1 MTFIQLTACTG
12 FIAGC
17 FILFGISPIEFAD
30 GLFSFLTRHSVTI
43 RDEINEAAGRKRLSF
58 LQREIKE
65 MQEILSV
72 TGRSSR
78 FSAICLISLL
88 LFAAGAGI
96 AIILQNIFLIP
107 VLAVG
112 FMFIPF
118 WYVRL
123 TSTNYK
129 KSIAAELETALSIIT
144 TAYLRNED
152 IFTAVEESIG
162 YLNPP
167 VRSIFESFL
176 TQIRLVNP
184 DIDAALKAM
193 SPKIEN
199 NVFHEWC
206 DAVSSC
212 QYDRSLKTTLTPIV
226 TKLSDMRI
234 VNAELEY
241 LVLEPRNEFITM
253 ALLVIGNIPVT
264 YLLNRSWFNTLM
276 NTTIGQLVLAV
287 CAAAIFISA
296 SFVIKLTKPI
306 EYRR

>member
-1 MTFIQLTACTG
+1 VTFIQLTACTG